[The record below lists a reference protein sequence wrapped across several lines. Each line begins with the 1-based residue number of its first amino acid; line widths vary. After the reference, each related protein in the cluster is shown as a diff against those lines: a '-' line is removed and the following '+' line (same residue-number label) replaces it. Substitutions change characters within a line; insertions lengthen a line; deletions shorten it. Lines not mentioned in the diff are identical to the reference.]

1 MSVLGLFLT
10 NIYFNVWS
18 KEIDGKMIK
27 YGDDIKLGSRVNMMD
42 DKVTTMSE
50 NWNSEQS
57 YPHEL

>member
-1 MSVLGLFLT
+1 
-10 NIYFNVWS
+10 
-18 KEIDGKMIK
+18 MIK